1 MTTLTNEQMFKKVI
15 TIIKK
20 MDITEED
27 DFDTEMNKVINK
39 VKKSKTTVK
48 KNKENKENKED
59 KEPKALTLYQQF
71 VKDKMPEVKVQYEDN
86 KERMKVIGTMWQEQK
101 KSSGSE

>member
-1 MTTLTNEQMFKKVI
+1 MFKKVI

-48 KNKENKENKED
+48 KNKED

-71 VKDKMPEVKVQYEDN
+71 VKDKMPEVKEKFDP
-86 KERMKVIGTMWQEQK
+86 KDRMKAIAELWQEQK

>member
-39 VKKSKTTVK
+39 AKKSKTTVK
-48 KNKENKENKED
+48 KTKED

-86 KERMKVIGTMWQEQK
+86 KERMKVIADNVARTEEIFG
-101 KSSGSE
+101 

>member
-20 MDITEED
+20 MDITDEA

-39 VKKSKTTVK
+39 AKNGKTTVRK
-48 KNKENKENKED
+48 TKVSKED

-71 VKDKMPEVKVQYEDN
+71 VKDKMPEVKEKFDS
-86 KERMKVIGTMWQEQK
+86 KDRMKAIAELWQEQK

>member
-1 MTTLTNEQMFKKVI
+1 MTTLTNEQMLKNVI
-15 TIIKK
+15 IIIKK
-20 MDITEED
+20 MDITEEA

-39 VKKSKTTVK
+39 AKNGKTTVRK
-48 KNKENKENKED
+48 TKVSKED

-71 VKDKMPEVKVQYEDN
+71 VKDKMPEVKEKFDS
-86 KERMKVIGTMWQEQK
+86 KDRMKAIAELWQEQK

>member
-1 MTTLTNEQMFKKVI
+1 MFKKVI

-39 VKKSKTTVK
+39 AKKSKTTVK
-48 KNKENKENKED
+48 KTKED

-71 VKDKMPEVKVQYEDN
+71 VKDKMPEVKEKFDS
-86 KERMKVIGTMWQEQK
+86 KDRMKAIAELWQEQK

>member
-1 MTTLTNEQMFKKVI
+1 MFKKVI

-39 VKKSKTTVK
+39 AKKSKTTV
-48 KNKENKENKED
+48 KENKED

>member
-20 MDITEED
+20 MDINEEA

-39 VKKSKTTVK
+39 AKKGKTTVK
-48 KNKENKENKED
+48 KTKEDKEN

-71 VKDKMPEVKVQYEDN
+71 VKDKMPEVKEKFDS
-86 KERMKVIGTMWQEQK
+86 KDRMKAIAELWQEQK

>member
-39 VKKSKTTVK
+39 AKKGKTTVK
-48 KNKENKENKED
+48 KTKED

>member
-27 DFDTEMNKVINK
+27 DFDVEMNKVINK

-48 KNKENKENKED
+48 KTKED

-71 VKDKMPEVKVQYEDN
+71 VKDKMPEVKEKFDP
-86 KERMKVIGTMWQEQK
+86 KDRMKAIAELWQEQK

>member
-27 DFDTEMNKVINK
+27 DFDVEMNKVINK

-48 KNKENKENKED
+48 KNKEN

>member
-39 VKKSKTTVK
+39 AKNGKTTVK
-48 KNKENKENKED
+48 KTKED

-71 VKDKMPEVKVQYEDN
+71 VKDKMPEVKEKFDS
-86 KERMKVIGTMWQEQK
+86 KDRMKAIAELWQEQK

>member
-1 MTTLTNEQMFKKVI
+1 MTTLTNEQMLKNVI

-20 MDITEED
+20 MDITEEA

-39 VKKSKTTVK
+39 AKNGKTTVK
-48 KNKENKENKED
+48 KTKED

-71 VKDKMPEVKVQYEDN
+71 VKDKMPEVKEKFDP
-86 KERMKVIGTMWQEQK
+86 KDRMKAIAELWQEQK

>member
-1 MTTLTNEQMFKKVI
+1 MTTLTNEQMFKNVI
-15 TIIKK
+15 TILKK
-20 MDITEED
+20 MNITDED

-39 VKKSKTTVK
+39 AKNGKTTVRK
-48 KNKENKENKED
+48 TKVSKED

-71 VKDKMPEVKVQYEDN
+71 VKDKMPEVKEKFDS
-86 KERMKVIGTMWQEQK
+86 KDRMKAIAELWQEQK

>member
-39 VKKSKTTVK
+39 AKKSKTTVK
-48 KNKENKENKED
+48 KTKED

-71 VKDKMPEVKVQYEDN
+71 VKDKMPEVKEKFDS
-86 KERMKVIGTMWQEQK
+86 KDRMKAIAELWQEQK

>member
-1 MTTLTNEQMFKKVI
+1 MTTLTNEQMLKNVI
-15 TIIKK
+15 TIVKK
-20 MDITEED
+20 MNITEED

-39 VKKSKTTVK
+39 AKNGKTTVRRTK
-48 KNKENKENKED
+48 EDKEN

-71 VKDKMPEVKVQYEDN
+71 VKDKMPEVKEKFDP
-86 KERMKVIGTMWQEQK
+86 KDRMKAIAELWQEQK

>member
-1 MTTLTNEQMFKKVI
+1 MTTLTNQQMLKNVI

-20 MDITEED
+20 MDITDEA

-39 VKKSKTTVK
+39 AKNGKTTVRK
-48 KNKENKENKED
+48 PKVSKED

-71 VKDKMPEVKVQYEDN
+71 VKDKMPEVKEKFDS
-86 KERMKVIGTMWQEQK
+86 KDRMKAIAELWQEQK

>member
-20 MDITEED
+20 MDITDEA

-39 VKKSKTTVK
+39 AKNGKTTVK
-48 KNKENKENKED
+48 KTKED
-59 KEPKALTLYQQF
+59 KEPKTLTLYQQF

>member
-48 KNKENKENKED
+48 KNKED

-71 VKDKMPEVKVQYEDN
+71 VKDKMPEVKEKFDP

>member
-39 VKKSKTTVK
+39 AKKGKTTVK
-48 KNKENKENKED
+48 KTKED

-71 VKDKMPEVKVQYEDN
+71 VKDKMPEVKEKFDS
-86 KERMKVIGTMWQEQK
+86 KDRMKAIAELWQEQK